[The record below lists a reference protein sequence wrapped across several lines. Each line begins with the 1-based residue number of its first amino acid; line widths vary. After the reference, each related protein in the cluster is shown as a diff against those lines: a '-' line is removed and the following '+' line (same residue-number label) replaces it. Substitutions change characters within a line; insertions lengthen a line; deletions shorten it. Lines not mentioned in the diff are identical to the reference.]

1 MRNKWLIL
9 LLCVAAAVCASAQVQ
24 PMKVAAFVSTTGTLA
39 GPWEPLTG
47 SGGTAVPNLVPM
59 YVAIFYSTDGTGNPG
74 TWAPCTTSC
83 FGGVSSVANSDGTLT
98 ISPTT
103 GAVVASL
110 NLAHANT
117 WSAIQT
123 FSTAPTF
130 SGLTGY
136 VYANGASQV
145 GAATTIPLGSVVSTA
160 GILAPLYL
168 ANATSGLI
176 TLEPGTGAITSYTI
190 QLPVAQPSA
199 GNTSLS
205 CTAANPTVCTWVAP
219 GGSGTVTVVGS
230 GNLTSTALVTG
241 GGSQALQTPS
251 TTSTLDASGNLSVA
265 AGGSLGSA
273 DTGTPKFT
281 FATNKITVNQPLYH
295 AQTSNQEVFG
305 TSTNLT
311 TLTFPV
317 PSGAVTLTYPNT
329 SEYMVGANSDT
340 TTTHVLHATTVAGVG
355 NFAAIAAGD
364 LPAALSSSTSINK
377 VTITA
382 PATSATLT
390 IADSTTLTETFSMNV
405 AKTAG
410 VAGAIPWYD
419 TTTTESASALLTHY
433 GVMIGG
439 GASAAPS
446 TIAADT
452 TTTHALFATASAPAF
467 RAVAAGDLPTTL
479 TSGTIV
485 PAAGITPQ
493 SVDCHTA
500 CSPTAAQL
508 SNARVWNYGQAAA
521 NVQVTGPTV
530 AAGMNF
536 FMVVGTAQGANYWRY
551 TSTTANIYLDGGASA
566 VTNIIFAAPAVGN
579 SFSCFS
585 FQIGA
590 STYALKCTTLAG
602 TSTSS

>member
-24 PMKVAAFVSTTGTLA
+24 PTKVAAFVSTTGTLA

-47 SGGTAVPNLVPM
+47 SGGTAVPNLVPL

-83 FGGVSSVANSDGTLT
+83 FGGGAVSSVANSDGTLT

-123 FSTAPTF
+123 FSTAPIL

-145 GAATTIPLGSVVSTA
+145 GAATTIPLGSIVSTA
-160 GILAPLYL
+160 GTLAPLYL

-219 GGSGTVTVVGS
+219 GGSGTVTVVSS

-251 TTSTLDASGNLSVA
+251 ATSTLDVSGNLSVA

-311 TLTFPV
+311 TSTYPAS
-317 PSGAVTLTYPNT
+317 SGAVTLTFPNT

-340 TTTHVLHATTVAGVG
+340 TTTHVLHATAVPGVY
-355 NFAAIAAGD
+355 NSAAIAAGD
-364 LPAALSSSTSINK
+364 I
-377 VTITA
+377 
-382 PATSATLT
+382 PATAVP
-390 IADSTTLTETFSMNV
+390 AV
-405 AKTAG
+405 AVPT
-410 VAGAIPWYD
+410 P
-419 TTTTESASALLTHY
+419 SASITL
-433 GVMIGG
+433 
-439 GASAAPS
+439 AAPS
-446 TIAADT
+446 GIAVCT
-452 TTTHALFATASAPAF
+452 
-467 RAVAAGDLPTTL
+467 
-479 TSGTIV
+479 GTCTVSVPV
-485 PAAGITPQ
+485 PAAGYQFCILNDDNVSTAITL
-493 SVDCHTA
+493 SALGSSARYENSARTA
-500 CSPTAAQL
+500 YGTAGTGTLVL
-508 SNARVWNYGQAAA
+508 SAATGNLVCIAGRDSTHYLTTNY
-521 NVQVTGPTV
+521 
-530 AAGMNF
+530 
-536 FMVVGTAQGANYWRY
+536 VGT
-551 TSTTANIYLDGGASA
+551 
-566 VTNIIFAAPAVGN
+566 VTVN
-579 SFSCFS
+579 
-585 FQIGA
+585 
-590 STYALKCTTLAG
+590 
-602 TSTSS
+602 